1 MDADHATWARLGS
14 RQSQQQKGEGTAA
27 LALVLSQAP
36 QTSPLSLSQP
46 RSLQLAPHWGQSRR
60 PQGDALSVSC
70 DRDLLSTYCTLDAA
84 LDSGD
89 ALANSTDGSLY
100 PAALAALKTK
110 TIRKNGT
117 ECRLDEGA
125 PG

>member
-1 MDADHATWARLGS
+1 M
-14 RQSQQQKGEGTAA
+14 
-27 LALVLSQAP
+27 
-36 QTSPLSLSQP
+36 
-46 RSLQLAPHWGQSRR
+46 
-60 PQGDALSVSC
+60 SC
-70 DRDLLSTYCTLDAA
+70 DRDLPSTYCTLDAA

-89 ALANSTDGSLY
+89 ALANSTDGSLH